1 MGNSKEAVSQ
11 VMTQDFDALL
21 QQLTDAGR
29 PVRSIDL
36 FALSDATRD
45 RVTDFERAWKE
56 LEVDRRLE
64 LVNSMV
70 EQAEANIHLNFHA
83 VLRALLR
90 DPDGR
95 VRKLAIEGL
104 WEDERTN
111 LVLPLIALLRGDPM
125 ADVRATAAVSL
136 GRYLL
141 LGALGEIDAKPVR
154 EAEQA
159 LREAWFRSGE
169 VNDVRRRA
177 LEGLACCE
185 LRGINE
191 MIRSAYYDDDAS
203 MRQSALFAMGRTAD
217 SRWSKLVLAE
227 LNSYEPAMRFEA
239 AQAAGEI
246 GLKSAVA
253 RLVECIEDVDSAVRE
268 AAVIALGKIGGP
280 NARRI
285 LKAVL
290 RGDDEALAHAA
301 EDALDELSFGSSSV
315 DDALMVYEPGT
326 ALEAELT
333 GERVER
339 FDDEDE
345 DDDAFGVDDFSLD
358 DDDDFD
364 DDGFGD
370 DDDDDSID
378 WDLQDDGFGDGD
390 DEDDDWDDEDD
401 GDDDQ

>member
-1 MGNSKEAVSQ
+1 MGNIKEAVSQ

-45 RVTDFERAWKE
+45 RVTDFERSWKE

-111 LVLPLIALLRGDPM
+111 LVLPLIALLRGDPV

-326 ALEAELT
+326 PLEAELS
-333 GERVER
+333 
-339 FDDEDE
+339 DEI
-345 DDDAFGVDDFSLD
+345 D

-390 DEDDDWDDEDD
+390 DEDDDEDDDWDDEDD